1 MLATAANNIIPDRA
15 TQKRSLSLRIVFD
28 PIALVLVLV
37 SKNAAL

>member
-1 MLATAANNIIPDRA
+1 MVATATNKIIPDRA
-15 TQKRSLSLRIVFD
+15 TQKLSLFLRIVFD